1 MPKDKS
7 HGGQNGDIVGRD
19 HEEARSLLSDPVN
32 DEDDESHPSPLR
44 PSIPL
49 NTQRQ
54 SSFSRLS
61 PHDAPRT
68 PRTANRVRFDL
79 EERIISENAQNGHSQ
94 ASSEE
99 TDDFTEE
106 EDYMSNQVASSR
118 RSSTGQ
124 RAPLLTDVEAPS
136 VTVASADVGFHA
148 EDLLE
153 NARPKSGMRSAFMN
167 MANSIM

>member
-7 HGGQNGDIVGRD
+7 HGGQNGEIVGKD
-19 HEEARSLLSDPVN
+19 YDEAQSLLSGSIN
-32 DEDDESHPSPLR
+32 EEDDHSSP
-44 PSIPL
+44 PFPPIPL
-49 NTQRQ
+49 NTRPQ

-79 EERIISENAQNGHSQ
+79 EERIISENAQYGHPR
-94 ASSEE
+94 ASSDEAE
-99 TDDFTEE
+99 DFIEE
-106 EDYMSNQVASSR
+106 EDYMSNHAGAGR
-118 RSSTGQ
+118 RSSMGQ
-124 RAPLLTDVEAPS
+124 RGPLLTDIEAPS
-136 VTVASADVGFHA
+136 VTVASADVGFNV